1 MAVTKQKVRRS
12 FFRIYTVK
20 GVVLSILA
28 SLNSPATL
36 PSAPDAGRT
45 LKINCPFKGGG
56 GTFLEDWVAI
66 RFGSA
71 QSLLTG

>member
-12 FFRIYTVK
+12 FFRIYTVI

-45 LKINCPFKGGG
+45 LKINCPFKGG
-56 GTFLEDWVAI
+56 VAH
-66 RFGSA
+66 SWK
-71 QSLLTG
+71 TGLPLDLAVLRAF